1 MTASDGLRSPSAH
14 CARLAPRITGVI
26 AVRDRAG
33 LVARAVDSAL
43 AQTGPAFELIVIDD
57 GSTDATPAVLAGY
70 GEKIAVLRRAPLG
83 RSAARNAGIA
93 AARGEWIAFL
103 DSDDAWLPGKL
114 ARQLAFHEAHPEIAM
129 SAHGTLR
136 IHPDGRGEPMPPRH
150 DSADLRAS
158 FLAVADHFAFVPS
171 AVMVR
176 TEVARAVGGF
186 DTAFDGTEDLDFA
199 LKVAQRHPVAVFP
212 DCLTRYYLHD
222 GQTGRRRLAG
232 GNAKVLR
239 HHLERATDAATRDRM
254 RAKLARYL
262 VSSAK
267 RADTRDERRRLLREA
282 AEIDP
287 GVRFRAA
294 WIRQRL
300 AWS

>member
-1 MTASDGLRSPSAH
+1 MSA
-14 CARLAPRITGVI
+14 APRITGVI
-26 AVRDRAG
+26 PVRDRAS
-33 LVARAVDSAL
+33 LVARAIDSAL
-43 AQTGPAFELIVIDD
+43 AQEGPALELIVVDD
-57 GSTDATPAVLAGY
+57 GSTDATPAVLSGY
-70 GEKIAVLRRAPLG
+70 GEKIVALRRAPCG
-83 RSAARNAGIA
+83 RSAARNAGIE

-114 ARQLAFHEAHPEIAM
+114 AHQLAFHEAHPEIAM
-129 SAHGTLR
+129 SAHGLER
-136 IHPDGRGEPMPPRH
+136 IHPDGRSESVPPRH
-150 DSADLRAS
+150 ESADLRAS
-158 FLAVADHFAFVPS
+158 FLSVADHFAFVPS

-176 TEVARAVGGF
+176 AEAARAVGGF
-186 DTAFDGTEDLDFA
+186 DAAFDGTEDLDFA
-199 LKVAQRHPVAVFP
+199 LKIAQRYPVAVFP
-212 DCLTRYYLHD
+212 ECLTRYYLHD

-239 HHLERATDAATRDRM
+239 HHLERETDADTRDRM

-294 WIRQRL
+294 WLRQRF

>member
-1 MTASDGLRSPSAH
+1 MSAT
-14 CARLAPRITGVI
+14 PRITGI
-26 AVRDRAG
+26 IPVRDRAG
-33 LVARAVDSAL
+33 FVARAIDSAL
-43 AQTGPAFELIVIDD
+43 AQAGPALELIVVDD
-57 GSTDATPAVLAGY
+57 GSTDATPAVLSGF
-70 GEKIAVLRRAPLG
+70 GEKIAALRRPALG
-83 RSAARNAGIA
+83 RSAARNAGIE

-114 ARQLAFHEAHPEIAM
+114 ERQLAFHEAHPEIAM
-129 SAHGTLR
+129 SAHGLLR
-136 IHPDGRGEPMPPRH
+136 IHPDGRSEPVPPRQGS
-150 DSADLRAS
+150 DDLRAS

-176 TEVARAVGGF
+176 TEAARAVGGF
-186 DTAFDGTEDLDFA
+186 DAAFDGTEDLDFA
-199 LKVAQRHPVAVFP
+199 LKIAQRHPVAVFP

-232 GNAKVLR
+232 GNAKVLH
-239 HHLERATDAATRDRM
+239 HHLERETDAVTRGRM

-267 RADTRDERRRLLREA
+267 RADTRAERRRLLREA

-287 GVRFRAA
+287 RVRLRAA
-294 WIRQRL
+294 WLRQRF
-300 AWS
+300 AWG

>member
-1 MTASDGLRSPSAH
+1 VTA
-14 CARLAPRITGVI
+14 APLISGVI
-26 AVRDRAG
+26 PVRDRAG
-33 LVARAVDSAL
+33 LVARAIDSAL
-43 AQTGPAFELIVIDD
+43 AQTGPTFELIAVDD

-70 GEKIAVLRRAPLG
+70 HEKITVLRCAAAG
-83 RSAARNAGIA
+83 RSAARNAGID

-114 ARQLAFHEAHPEIAM
+114 ARQLSFHESRPELAM
-129 SAHGTLR
+129 SAHGLER
-136 IHPDGRGEPMPPRH
+136 IHPDGRVERVVPRW
-150 DSADLRAS
+150 SADPSES
-158 FLAVADHFAFVPS
+158 FVAIADHFAFMPS

-176 TEVARAVGGF
+176 SEVAREVGGF
-186 DTAFDGTEDLDFA
+186 DSAFDGTEDLDFA
-199 LKVAQRHPVAVFP
+199 LKVARRYPVAVLP
-212 DCLTRYYLHD
+212 DCLGRYYLHG
-222 GQTGRRRLAG
+222 GQTGRRRIAG
-232 GNAKVLR
+232 SNARVLR
-239 HHLERATDAATRDRM
+239 HHLERESDPGTRELM

-267 RADTRDERRRLLREA
+267 RADTRDERQRLLREA

-294 WIRQRL
+294 WLRQRF